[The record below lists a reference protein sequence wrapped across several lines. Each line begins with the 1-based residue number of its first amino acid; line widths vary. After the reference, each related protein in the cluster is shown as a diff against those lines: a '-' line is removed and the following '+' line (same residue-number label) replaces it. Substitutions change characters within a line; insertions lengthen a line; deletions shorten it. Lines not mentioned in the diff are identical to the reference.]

1 MKTPNVEVRKMN
13 PFGVKYEQFYTKAA
27 AGYLSSWNCHTGEW
41 KKGFVR
47 LVEDHDGY
55 QKTYRVIVGDRE
67 LVGQECW
74 ICAKD
79 KKRWQSELEGA
90 GFEVR
95 YEKKTK
101 RA

>member
-1 MKTPNVEVRKMN
+1 MN
-13 PFGVKYEQFYTKAA
+13 PFGVKYDQFYTKAA
-27 AGYLSSWNCHTGEW
+27 AGYLSSWDCHTDEW

-101 RA
+101 HK

>member
-1 MKTPNVEVRKMN
+1 MLFR
-13 PFGVKYEQFYTKAA
+13 
-27 AGYLSSWNCHTGEW
+27 S
-41 KKGFVR
+41 
-47 LVEDHDGY
+47 DGY

-101 RA
+101 HK